1 MIHKIIFFILLI
13 SNFLYAKTINI
24 AVAANVSY
32 AIDEIKSEFNKL
44 YPNIKVNIT
53 LGSTGKLTAQI
64 SHGAP
69 YDMLMGANMMY
80 PQALYKNKI
89 AITKPVVYAQGGL
102 AYFSIKDIDF
112 SNGIEFLKNS
122 NIKKIAIANP
132 KTAPY
137 GKAAIQSMKSA
148 NIYNDIRPKL
158 IFAESISQAV
168 SYAITSLDIGIIAKS
183 SLYSKKMKKYK
194 KDINWKEVN
203 PKFYTPINQG
213 IVILKNSNNSK
224 EINDFYNFILSKQA
238 KEIFKK
244 YGYLIP

>member
-32 AIDEIKSEFNKL
+32 AIDELKLEFNKL

-102 AYFSIKDIDF
+102 AYFSIKNIDF
-112 SNGIEFLKNS
+112 SNGIDFLKND

-148 NIYNDIRPKL
+148 NIYSDIRSKL

-168 SYAITSLDIGIIAKS
+168 SYAITSVDIGIIAKS
-183 SLYSKKMKKYK
+183 SLYSQKMKKYK

-203 PKFYTPINQG
+203 PKLYTPINQG

-224 EINDFYNFILSKQA
+224 EINDFYNFILSNQA
-238 KEIFKK
+238 QDIFKK

>member
-102 AYFSIKDIDF
+102 AYFSIKNIDF
-112 SNGIEFLKNS
+112 SNGIDFLKND

-148 NIYNDIRPKL
+148 NIYSDIRSKL

-168 SYAITSLDIGIIAKS
+168 SYAITSVDIGIIAKS
-183 SLYSKKMKKYK
+183 SLYSQKMKKYK

-203 PKFYTPINQG
+203 PKLYIPINQG

-224 EINDFYNFILSKQA
+224 EINDFYNFILSNQA
-238 KEIFKK
+238 QEIFKK

>member
-102 AYFSIKDIDF
+102 AYFSIKNIDF
-112 SNGIEFLKNS
+112 SNGIDFLKND

-148 NIYNDIRPKL
+148 NIYSDIRSKL

-168 SYAITSLDIGIIAKS
+168 SYAITSVDIGIIAKS
-183 SLYSKKMKKYK
+183 SLYSQKMKKYK

-203 PKFYTPINQG
+203 PKLYTPINQG

-224 EINDFYNFILSKQA
+224 EINDFYNFILSNQA
-238 KEIFKK
+238 QEIFKK

>member
-102 AYFSIKDIDF
+102 AYFSIKNIDF
-112 SNGIEFLKNS
+112 SNGIDFLKND

-148 NIYNDIRPKL
+148 NIYSDIRSKL

-224 EINDFYNFILSKQA
+224 EINDFYNFILSNQA